1 MPAAPILE
9 TPALETLALEV
20 RRRGRVIIDGISIS
34 ISAGEVVGI
43 IGPNG
48 AGKSTWIKSALGLV
62 PAAAGTARLMGSDM
76 AALPV
81 TSRARRAAYVPQD
94 REIAWALT
102 VRAVVALGRLPYR
115 PPFAAASAADKDA
128 IERAM
133 VDADIVELADRPVN
147 ELSGGERARVL
158 IARALAQDA
167 PLLLADEPTS
177 GLDPAHQIALLKLF
191 RKRADAGGAIGLSIH
206 ELHLAA
212 RWCDRLILLD
222 HGRIAA
228 QGPPRDV
235 LTPAN
240 IRAVYACDAI
250 VTDVDGDL
258 VVIPTARPPT

>member
-102 VRAVVALGRLPYR
+102 VRAIVA
-115 PPFAAASAADKDA
+115 
-128 IERAM
+128 
-133 VDADIVELADRPVN
+133 
-147 ELSGGERARVL
+147 
-158 IARALAQDA
+158 
-167 PLLLADEPTS
+167 
-177 GLDPAHQIALLKLF
+177 
-191 RKRADAGGAIGLSIH
+191 
-206 ELHLAA
+206 
-212 RWCDRLILLD
+212 
-222 HGRIAA
+222 
-228 QGPPRDV
+228 
-235 LTPAN
+235 
-240 IRAVYACDAI
+240 
-250 VTDVDGDL
+250 
-258 VVIPTARPPT
+258 